1 MRNGASTQESRSV
14 ALRERAEKLRDNGE
28 TRRDVERIVVAVGL
42 SEASVMLADVTA
54 DSQAGAPGT
63 TIKVLVVELDGGAA
77 RATLSASP
85 DMEVVATESFEKATA
100 MVPTTKVQ
108 AVVVALGPLRAGD
121 PAALKELVTAARLTP
136 VMVLS
141 QPADEEPVTQL
152 LKTGISGY
160 LFMEDARFLATG
172 VRELLR
178 GGLPMSPPVSRL
190 VMQRARRSS
199 STMAAVKPQTAAAQN
214 LLSGRQRE
222 ILALLQQ
229 GHSYEDIGTALDL
242 SVNTVRSHLRII
254 YDRLG
259 AASKV
264 EAVMIGMELG
274 LLERARLA

>member
-1 MRNGASTQESRSV
+1 VS
-14 ALRERAEKLRDNGE
+14 AEKLRDNRE
-28 TRRDVERIVVAVGL
+28 TTREVERIVVAVCL

-54 DSQAGAPGT
+54 DSRAGAPGT

-85 DMEVVATESFEKATA
+85 DMDVVATESFEKATA

>member
-1 MRNGASTQESRSV
+1 
-14 ALRERAEKLRDNGE
+14 
-28 TRRDVERIVVAVGL
+28 
-42 SEASVMLADVTA
+42 
-54 DSQAGAPGT
+54 
-63 TIKVLVVELDGGAA
+63 
-77 RATLSASP
+77 
-85 DMEVVATESFEKATA
+85 
-100 MVPTTKVQ
+100 
-108 AVVVALGPLRAGD
+108 
-121 PAALKELVTAARLTP
+121 LKELVTAASITP

-141 QPADEEPVTQL
+141 QPADEEPVTRL

-160 LFMEDARFLATG
+160 LFMQDARFLGTS
-172 VRELLR
+172 VRELVR

-190 VMQRARRSS
+190 VLQRARRSS

-214 LLSGRQRE
+214 LLSSRQRE
-222 ILALLQQ
+222 ILGLLQR

-254 YDRLG
+254 YERLG

>member
-1 MRNGASTQESRSV
+1 LQSGA
-14 ALRERAEKLRDNGE
+14 
-28 TRRDVERIVVAVGL
+28 
-42 SEASVMLADVTA
+42 
-54 DSQAGAPGT
+54 
-63 TIKVLVVELDGGAA
+63 IKVLVIEFDEGTASATLRAAPDMAVSTAESFA
-77 RATLSASP
+77 RATELLTGSRLNG
-85 DMEVVATESFEKATA
+85 
-100 MVPTTKVQ
+100 
-108 AVVVALGPLRAGD
+108 VVVALGTEPQVD
-121 PAALKELVTAARLTP
+121 LVAIKQLVGTARSTP

-141 QPADEEPVTQL
+141 PPVDEEPATQL

-172 VRELLR
+172 VRELVR

-199 STMAAVKPQTAAAQN
+199 STMAAVRPQTAAAQN

-222 ILALLQQ
+222 ILALLQR

-254 YDRLG
+254 YERLG

-274 LLERARLA
+274 LLERVRLA